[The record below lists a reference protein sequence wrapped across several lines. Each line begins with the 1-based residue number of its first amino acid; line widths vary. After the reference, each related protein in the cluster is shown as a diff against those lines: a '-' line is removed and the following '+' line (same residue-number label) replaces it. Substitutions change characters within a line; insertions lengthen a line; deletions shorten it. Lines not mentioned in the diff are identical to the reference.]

1 MQAIT
6 QSDIESL
13 RRRIHAIE
21 ARAPRTDRPPVP
33 EGRDA
38 GAWPANGNSPFG
50 LHGTVR
56 DTPSG
61 QFLLQE
67 HTYPNEALHGSA
79 RIDMLQRVSANWLNG
94 ISNGEV
100 PPADPRRWAFL
111 DTETTGLAGGTGT
124 CAFLV
129 GIGSIGASGFQV
141 RLFFMRDFDEELAM
155 LQAIAEC
162 LASHDV
168 LVTYN
173 GSSFDVP
180 LLETRYRLRRQPN
193 PFQRLGHVDLLH
205 AARRVWSER
214 MRNCKLGTLESEILG
229 VRRSG
234 DVPGALIPQRYFDFL
249 RSGNAAGLREVFHH
263 NVLDIV
269 SLACLSAVL
278 MPAYSD
284 PGKASLH
291 HGQDLLGLARWLR
304 NQGNHESALELYRKA
319 IHAGLP
325 ASGLLP
331 SLWES
336 AQIERRLGNHEA
348 QFQLLQDLARVAN
361 AYRADAFVELAKHF
375 EHREKDYERALEMTR
390 NAQSHAPSTQLEHRE
405 RRLLRKAGRAA
416 MHLAA
421 PSGATN
427 AADSAPGT
435 LA

>member
-6 QSDIESL
+6 QSEIESL

-21 ARAPRTDRPPVP
+21 ARMPKPERPIAAK
-33 EGRDA
+33 GRDA
-38 GAWPANGNSPFG
+38 RAWPANGNAPFG
-50 LHGTVR
+50 IQGTVR
-56 DTPSG
+56 DSPSG

-79 RIDMLQRVSANWLNG
+79 RIEMLQRVSANWLKD

-100 PPADPRRWAFL
+100 PPADPQRWAFL

-129 GIGSIGASGFQV
+129 GIGSIEASGFRV
-141 RLFFMRDFDEELAM
+141 RLFFMRDFDEERAM
-155 LQAIAEC
+155 LQAVAEC
-162 LASHDV
+162 LANHDV

-180 LLETRYRLRRQPN
+180 LLETRYRLQRQPN
-193 PFQRLGHVDLLH
+193 PFHRLGHVDLLH

-229 VRRSG
+229 FQRRG

-249 RSGNAAGLREVFHH
+249 RSGDAAGLRDVFHH

-284 PGKASLH
+284 PGKTALH

-325 ASGLLP
+325 ASGLFP

-348 QFQLLQDLARVAN
+348 QIQLLQDLARVAN
-361 AYRADAFVELAKHF
+361 AYRADAFVELAKYF
-375 EHREKDYERALEMTR
+375 EHSEKDYDRALEMTR
-390 NAQSHAPSTQLEHRE
+390 SAQSHAPSPQLEHRE

-416 MHLAA
+416 LQLPA
-421 PSGATN
+421 PS
-427 AADSAPGT
+427 AAITHQNSDSGPLT
-435 LA
+435 

>member
-6 QSDIESL
+6 QSDIETL

-21 ARAPRTDRPPVP
+21 ARMPKP
-33 EGRDA
+33 EQPITPKGRDVA
-38 GAWPANGNSPFG
+38 AWPANGNTPFG
-50 LHGTVR
+50 IQGTVR

-61 QFLLQE
+61 RFLLQE

-79 RIDMLQRVSANWLNG
+79 RIEMLQRVSANWLQG

-100 PPADPRRWAFL
+100 LPANPQRWAFL

-129 GIGSIGASGFQV
+129 GIGSIEASGFRV
-141 RLFFMRDFDEELAM
+141 RLFFMRDFDEEQAM
-155 LQAIAEC
+155 LQAVAEC
-162 LASHDV
+162 LATHDV

-180 LLETRYRLRRQPN
+180 LLETRYRLKRQPN
-193 PFQRLGHVDLLH
+193 PFRRLGHVDLLH

-229 VRRSG
+229 FQRRG

-263 NVLDIV
+263 NMLDIV

-284 PGKASLH
+284 PGKAAFH

-304 NQGNHESALELYRKA
+304 NHGNHESALELYRKA

-325 ASGLLP
+325 ASGLFP

-336 AQIERRLGNHEA
+336 AQLERRLGNHEA
-348 QFQLLQDLARVAN
+348 QIQLLQDLARVAN
-361 AYRADAFVELAKHF
+361 AYRADAFVELAKYF

-390 NAQSHAPSTQLEHRE
+390 SAQSHAPSPQLDHRE
-405 RRLLRKAGRAA
+405 RRLLRKAGRATLQLA
-416 MHLAA
+416 EPSAA
-421 PSGATN
+421 PSNG
-427 AADSAPGT
+427 DSASGPLT
-435 LA
+435 